1 MLTILQ
7 KTIDYNNQLNDSS
20 FFNAEKCFYYW
31 KYDYMKQHLAK
42 LLLEE
47 YKQQCLF
54 DELEKKGVS
63 LTGIWI
69 NNLDVVLD
77 IVGFPKDNTIDYYR
91 DKNGRLQTQPAKI
104 IDENCFCR
112 DWLTDK
118 YFEVFNTL
126 KFEQKVYVTDKGLE
140 IESGAD
146 KEKAEKIFT
155 EYVEW
160 LYIEFEEWKR
170 DES

>member
-1 MLTILQ
+1 M
-7 KTIDYNNQLNDSS
+7 
-20 FFNAEKCFYYW
+20 
-31 KYDYMKQHLAK
+31 
-42 LLLEE
+42 
-47 YKQQCLF
+47 
-54 DELEKKGVS
+54 
-63 LTGIWI
+63 
-69 NNLDVVLD
+69 
-77 IVGFPKDNTIDYYR
+77 
-91 DKNGRLQTQPAKI
+91 
-104 IDENCFCR
+104 DENCFCR

>member
-1 MLTILQ
+1 M
-7 KTIDYNNQLNDSS
+7 
-20 FFNAEKCFYYW
+20 
-31 KYDYMKQHLAK
+31 
-42 LLLEE
+42 
-47 YKQQCLF
+47 
-54 DELEKKGVS
+54 
-63 LTGIWI
+63 
-69 NNLDVVLD
+69 
-77 IVGFPKDNTIDYYR
+77 
-91 DKNGRLQTQPAKI
+91 
-104 IDENCFCR
+104 
-112 DWLTDK
+112 
-118 YFEVFNTL
+118 FNTL